1 MDLGLHEHTALITGA
16 DSGIGLACAQTL
28 LAEGASVV
36 IADQYPDQLAA
47 TAAQLDHPRLH
58 HFPVDVTSNESIE
71 ELTGYI
77 STLDTPY
84 ADILINAA
92 GIHGPDSAFHEIDD
106 DGWRETFE
114 VNLFGSVRMTRA
126 VLPWMRERGW
136 GRVVFISS
144 EDGVQPYASEVPYS
158 ASKAALLN
166 LAKGISRTYAKEG
179 ILINSV
185 SPAFISTPMTDEM
198 MTKRAEQ
205 RGTDIREAIQS
216 FLAEERPSMETNRRG
231 KPEEVAAVIAFLCS
245 EQASFVNGANYRV
258 DAGSVWTI

>member
-28 LAEGASVV
+28 LAEGASV
-36 IADQYPDQLAA
+36 IITDQYPDRLAA
-47 TAAQLDHPRLH
+47 AAAYLDHPRLY
-58 HFPVDVTSNESIE
+58 HFPVDVRSNDSIDD
-71 ELTGYI
+71 LVHYI
-77 STLDTPY
+77 TTLDTPY

-126 VLPWMRERGW
+126 ALPWMRERGW

-158 ASKAALLN
+158 ASKAAILN
-166 LAKGISRTYAKEG
+166 LAKGISRTYAKDG
-179 ILINSV
+179 VLINTV

-205 RGTDIREAIQS
+205 RGTDMHEAIQS

>member
-1 MDLGLHEHTALITGA
+1 ASPHPLDPSAAPARRSPEVRTGNGTPARVETVANRRDADMDLGLHEHTALITGA

-136 GRVVFISS
+136 GRV
-144 EDGVQPYASEVPYS
+144 
-158 ASKAALLN
+158 
-166 LAKGISRTYAKEG
+166 
-179 ILINSV
+179 
-185 SPAFISTPMTDEM
+185 
-198 MTKRAEQ
+198 
-205 RGTDIREAIQS
+205 
-216 FLAEERPSMETNRRG
+216 
-231 KPEEVAAVIAFLCS
+231 
-245 EQASFVNGANYRV
+245 
-258 DAGSVWTI
+258 